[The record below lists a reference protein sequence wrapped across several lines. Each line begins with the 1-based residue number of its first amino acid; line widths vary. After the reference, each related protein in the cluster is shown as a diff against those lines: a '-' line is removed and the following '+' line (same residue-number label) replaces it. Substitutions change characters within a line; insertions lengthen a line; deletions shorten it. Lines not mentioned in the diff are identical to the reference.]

1 MTEEELASLNQLLL
15 IIRKEYIKP
24 ISSYLSVQFSEIAR
38 FFKTAILWLVN
49 IWNEKIP
56 DTFVITKEQYV
67 ILVIACLILCFHRDK
82 KKKKAKQEYTQQV
95 ISEAKKLNKIKQ
107 TIPTGPKV
115 LGKTWYPTGWTYNE
129 AKKLWE
135 PPDFL
140 SEEAKKRWV
149 WDPEKEIWID
159 LYKNKQ

>member
-1 MTEEELASLNQLLL
+1 MAKEELASLNQLLL

-38 FFKTAILWLVN
+38 FFKTVILWLVN

-82 KKKKAKQEYTQQV
+82 KKKKAKKSKKQDAIQAENEQNIVEDQTQVGQEGEETTQ
-95 ISEAKKLNKIKQ
+95 
-107 TIPTGPKV
+107 IPVDQKSDEEV
-115 LGKTWYPTGWTYNE
+115 L
-129 AKKLWE
+129 
-135 PPDFL
+135 
-140 SEEAKKRWV
+140 
-149 WDPEKEIWID
+149 
-159 LYKNKQ
+159 